1 MVNRARRAECPS
13 EGTRLGGSR
22 SGTCRAGGHAIDW
35 AVTLNDLITS
45 ERLLIEPLLG
55 SHAELLFEGM
65 SEPRI
70 YRWISALPPLSLEL
84 LQQRWSAA
92 ENRGANSEGEIDLNW
107 AVRRSSDG
115 CYIGLLDAEVARNNV
130 ATNVGYIV
138 FLPFWNQGYATE
150 ALRAVASHLERQGV
164 VEQRALVTLG
174 NDASARVL
182 TKAGFVRTR
191 VIPDNDTIRGEKYD
205 DVEYVRKVAAA
216 RREPPK

>member
-1 MVNRARRAECPS
+1 
-13 EGTRLGGSR
+13 
-22 SGTCRAGGHAIDW
+22 
-35 AVTLNDLITS
+35 VTGADTWNDLIAS

-55 SHAELLFEGM
+55 SHADLLFEAM

-70 YRWISALPPLSLEL
+70 YRWISALPPPTLEH
-84 LQQRWSAA
+84 LQRRWTAA
-92 ENRGANSEGEIDLNW
+92 ESHGSNSEGEIDLNW

-115 CYIGLLDAEVARNNV
+115 RYIGKLDAAVAKNKV

-150 ALRAVASHLERQGV
+150 AVRALASYLERQGV
-164 VEQRALVTLG
+164 VEQRALVTQG

-182 TKAGFVRTR
+182 TKSGFVRTR

-205 DVEYVRKVAAA
+205 DVEYVRKVG
-216 RREPPK
+216 P